1 MNKKINALLISL
13 ILTIATFAYLT
24 YHHYGL
30 IFGFAQAS
38 LCQISQTINC
48 DSAALSSYSEFL
60 GIPIALFGLT
70 FSFVMFF
77 VFLFI
82 KLEWLETEK
91 SIQQSLQILFSIS
104 ALASIV
110 LAGISIFQLGVVCPF
125 CFVSYILSFANL
137 LLVFTLFKFDV
148 SSFELFKVTEHKG
161 FITSLLMIPFLAW
174 FASSTIQSSFG
185 YDELKKIIPEKI
197 ALWQQMPPQTFD
209 LNLGLQKGDLTSA
222 NSLVEFADF
231 KCPHCKTAAE
241 TMSNFAKSNPKIKI
255 VFKPFPLD
263 GTCNPHV
270 SFKGDGSRCQMA
282 GLTLCADKIAKKGWE
297 IHDNFFK
304 NQEKLSQVADVKP
317 HFTEIAVSL
326 NINADEII
334 KCSESAETYD
344 LIRKLSD
351 EAKAAKVEGTPSIFL
366 NSKKLDHG
374 QFLQVLS
381 EAYKKL
387 N

>member
-1 MNKKINALLISL
+1 
-13 ILTIATFAYLT
+13 
-24 YHHYGL
+24 
-30 IFGFAQAS
+30 
-38 LCQISQTINC
+38 
-48 DSAALSSYSEFL
+48 
-60 GIPIALFGLT
+60 
-70 FSFVMFF
+70 MFF

-82 KLEWLETEK
+82 KLEWLDTEK
-91 SIQQSLQILFSIS
+91 SIQQSLQFLFSVS
-104 ALASIV
+104 VLTSIL

-125 CFVSYILSFANL
+125 CFVSYILSFINL
-137 LLVFTLFKFDV
+137 LLVLSLFKIDI
-148 SSFELFKVTEHKG
+148 SSFEIFRVIEHKG
-161 FITSLLMIPFLAW
+161 FVTSLVMIPFLAW

-197 ALWQQMPPQTFD
+197 ALWQLMPEQAFD
-209 LNLGLQKGDLTSA
+209 LNLGLQKGNLTST

-231 KCPHCKTAAE
+231 KCPHCKAAAE
-241 TMSNFAKSNPKIKI
+241 TLSNFTKSNPKLKI

-282 GLTLCADKIAKKGWE
+282 GLTLCADKIAKKGWD

-304 NQEKLSQVADVKP
+304 NQEKLSQAADIKP
-317 HFTEIAVSL
+317 YFTELANSL

-344 LIRKLSD
+344 IIRKLSD

-366 NSKKLDHG
+366 NNKKLEHG

-381 EAYKKL
+381 EAYKTIK
-387 N
+387 